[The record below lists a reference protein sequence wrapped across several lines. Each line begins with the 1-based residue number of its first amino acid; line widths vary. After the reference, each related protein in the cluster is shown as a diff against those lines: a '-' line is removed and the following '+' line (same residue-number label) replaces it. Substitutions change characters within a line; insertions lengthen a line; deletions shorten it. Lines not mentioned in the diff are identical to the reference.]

1 VLIVLLCG
9 SVKKDGKGVDILA
22 SLCNIY
28 DTSEDEL
35 RKTMEKANNLI
46 ADILNKKPQPA
57 SECRIENLENIDT
70 DGLTYF
76 EDLLEDSSLSS
87 SLGILEKDYDGA
99 IRSKGELD
107 ERVFI
112 NGEDSIL
119 GSGSLSGGAVNI
131 SGVKV
136 CFQ

>member
-1 VLIVLLCG
+1 MTH
-9 SVKKDGKGVDILA
+9 A
-22 SLCNIY
+22 
-28 DTSEDEL
+28 
-35 RKTMEKANNLI
+35 
-46 ADILNKKPQPA
+46 
-57 SECRIENLENIDT
+57 

-99 IRSKGELD
+99 IRSKAELD

-112 NGEDSIL
+112 NDEDSLL
-119 GSGSLSGGAVNI
+119 GSGSLSGGSVNI

>member
-1 VLIVLLCG
+1 
-9 SVKKDGKGVDILA
+9 
-22 SLCNIY
+22 
-28 DTSEDEL
+28 
-35 RKTMEKANNLI
+35 M
-46 ADILNKKPQPA
+46 
-57 SECRIENLENIDT
+57 
-70 DGLTYF
+70 TYF

-99 IRSKGELD
+99 IRSKAELD

-112 NGEDSIL
+112 NDEDSLL
-119 GSGSLSGGAVNI
+119 GSGSLSGGSVNI